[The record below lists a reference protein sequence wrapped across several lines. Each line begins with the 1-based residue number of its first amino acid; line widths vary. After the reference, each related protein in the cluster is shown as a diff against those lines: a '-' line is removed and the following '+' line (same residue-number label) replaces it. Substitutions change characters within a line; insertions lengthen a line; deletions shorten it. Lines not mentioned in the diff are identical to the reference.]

1 MHDALFW
8 GILVACPHLG
18 LTENPEGG
26 LIPSEPYL
34 PFPWFFVLFPSVG
47 KGRVTH
53 SASNNRI
60 YLKEKPPPR
69 NFIEKHCW
77 KGLKW
82 VKSSIMQCW
91 YFLIDLILTRIRY
104 ILQLLK
110 RIDILP
116 VLKTPLR
123 IWTIITYC
131 RLLLAGS
138 GRILWASSLEGSAP
152 W

>member
-26 LIPSEPYL
+26 LIPSEPDL

-69 NFIEKHCW
+69 NFIEKHCG
-77 KGLKW
+77 KGLK
-82 VKSSIMQCW
+82 
-91 YFLIDLILTRIRY
+91 
-104 ILQLLK
+104 
-110 RIDILP
+110 
-116 VLKTPLR
+116 
-123 IWTIITYC
+123 
-131 RLLLAGS
+131 
-138 GRILWASSLEGSAP
+138 
-152 W
+152 